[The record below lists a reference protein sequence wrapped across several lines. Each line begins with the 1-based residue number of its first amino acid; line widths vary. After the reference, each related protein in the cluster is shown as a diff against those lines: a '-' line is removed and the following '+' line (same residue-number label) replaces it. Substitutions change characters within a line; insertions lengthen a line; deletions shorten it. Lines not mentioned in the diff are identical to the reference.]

1 MNRAIKIGIMA
12 SLSACSL
19 VMTGWAETY
28 ELDPVIVTAQRVEN
42 RDLNTPATVEVIER
56 KEIEQSG
63 AGSAFEAL
71 RNSLGTFA
79 NT

>member
-1 MNRAIKIGIMA
+1 MA

-42 RDLNTPATVEVIER
+42 RDLNTPP
-56 KEIEQSG
+56 
-63 AGSAFEAL
+63 L
-71 RNSLGTFA
+71 
-79 NT
+79 